1 MDIIGRIK
9 QELNYDVFDSH
20 SINYIYKAHLE
31 KKEKYKCLTIG
42 EDNVIMYKSDDCT
55 SWEGGAG
62 FYYKSQNI
70 EKYMKDMSALSL
82 CLENT
87 LVEILGVGNFTT
99 FISCNTFNNVSL
111 FIGSNQASQMFHR
124 FQDASYG
131 SLLKIFI
138 NIDLRDEEH
147 KERIREFY
155 ENTAF
160 NVTWV

>member
-1 MDIIGRIK
+1 
-9 QELNYDVFDSH
+9 
-20 SINYIYKAHLE
+20 
-31 KKEKYKCLTIG
+31 
-42 EDNVIMYKSDDCT
+42 MYKSDDCT

-70 EKYMKDMSALSL
+70 EKYMKDMTALSL

-87 LVEILGVGNFTT
+87 LIEILGVSNFTT

-111 FIGSNQASQMFHR
+111 FIGSNQASQMFNR

-138 NIDLRDEEH
+138 HVDLRDEER

-160 NVTWV
+160 NVNWL